1 VAFYI
6 FINSEKIMIIRINL
20 LVVLLFC
27 VTLSSHATNINKSL
41 YRVPNA
47 DQLLYLELDVGLVI
61 IELNPFFA
69 PKHVTQ
75 IKKLVRSNFYNGL
88 TFYRVIDGFV
98 AQAGTSIDEDN
109 GNKNFEI
116 TNKLLQL
123 PIEPQI
129 TNTANKRFTLV
140 QSPDMFAAKTGF
152 IDGFAAAKNNEN
164 SLIWLTHCPGVI
176 GMSRNNAPNTATTD
190 FYIVIGQAP
199 RYLDSI
205 MTIFGRV
212 IHGMN
217 IVQRINRS
225 NVKNNGIFNDAS
237 AATTIK
243 NISVASDLPKSKQ
256 LKIMI
261 ERTNTISFKNKL
273 SERRLRSDP
282 FFYQK
287 PPQILDICQVP
298 IETVIL

>member
-1 VAFYI
+1 MLIKF
-6 FINSEKIMIIRINL
+6 NL
-20 LVVLLFC
+20 LIILLLC
-27 VTLSSHATNINKSL
+27 VNLSSHAENIDKSL

-69 PKHVTQ
+69 PKHVAQ

-98 AQAGTSIDEDN
+98 AQAGTSVDEDN

-116 TNKLLQL
+116 KNKLLQL
-123 PIEPQI
+123 PIEPWI
-129 TNTANKRFTLV
+129 ANTVNKRFTLV

-152 IDGFAAAKNNEN
+152 INAFAAAKNHED
-164 SLIWLTHCPGVI
+164 SLAWLTHCPGVI
-176 GMSRNNAPNTATTD
+176 GMSRNNNPNTATTD

-217 IVQRINRS
+217 IVQRINRG
-225 NVKNNGIFNDAS
+225 NAKNNGIFNDIH

-256 LKIMI
+256 LEIMI

-273 SERRLRSDP
+273 TERRVRSDP
-282 FFYQK
+282 FFYEK

-298 IETVIL
+298 VETVIL